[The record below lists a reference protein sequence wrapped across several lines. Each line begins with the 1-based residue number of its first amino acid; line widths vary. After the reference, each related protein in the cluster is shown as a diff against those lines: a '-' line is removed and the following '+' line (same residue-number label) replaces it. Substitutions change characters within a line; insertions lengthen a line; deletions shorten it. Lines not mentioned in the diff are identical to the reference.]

1 MFDSCDIRGI
11 NSNQRHFEQYICLH
25 LNFPFTFIEPEMKND
40 RRSIFNETVQSVC
53 ENEVSMYSDLLTVS
67 FFNFLFIFF

>member
-25 LNFPFTFIEPEMKND
+25 LNFPFTFIEPEMRND

-53 ENEVSMYSDLLTVS
+53 EKEVYKHVHRPPDC
-67 FFNFLFIFF
+67 FFL